1 MGVRFLSQEWAEALA
16 GALNQD
22 DAFRQAAGNQSVRI
36 QQVITTADDD
46 AHYWLALD
54 DGEIDL
60 GVGSIP
66 DPDATVTQTYE
77 TAVALARGELGAVA
91 AFMTG
96 KIKIDGNLMQ
106 LMQLQGA
113 LSRLGDVM
121 RGLDV
126 DY

>member
-1 MGVRFLSQEWAEALA
+1 M
-16 GALNQD
+16 
-22 DAFRQAAGNQSVRI
+22 
-36 QQVITTADDD
+36 
-46 AHYWLALD
+46 HYWLALD

-66 DPDATVTQTYE
+66 DPDATVMQTYE

>member
-1 MGVRFLSQEWAEALA
+1 MGVKFLSQEWAEALA
-16 GALNQD
+16 GALNKD
-22 DAFRQAAGNQSVRI
+22 DAFRRAAGNQSVRI

-46 AHYWLALD
+46 SHYWLALD

-60 GVGSIP
+60 GVGSLP

-96 KIKIDGNLMQ
+96 KIRIDGNLMQ